1 MCGAVSDMEA
11 CIPALRRHAS
21 AMLRNPRDGDEL
33 VRACLSRA
41 LEQGR
46 ARGEPSETRTWLLA
60 ILHGELATRPW
71 QARLRRANR
80 AGRKPMQ
87 DPLRELD
94 QLADQ
99 QRAVLLLVAI
109 EDLSYA
115 DVAQIL
121 GITQDLVM
129 SLLADGRERL
139 RQPGMDAAEAGR
151 RGR

>member
-1 MCGAVSDMEA
+1 
-11 CIPALRRHAS
+11 
-21 AMLRNPRDGDEL
+21 
-33 VRACLSRA
+33 
-41 LEQGR
+41 
-46 ARGEPSETRTWLLA
+46 
-60 ILHGELATRPW
+60 
-71 QARLRRANR
+71 
-80 AGRKPMQ
+80 MQ

-94 QLADQ
+94 QLADR

-139 RQPGMDAAEAGR
+139 WQLGMDAAEAGR
-151 RGR
+151 RGG